1 MKEEGLA
8 DGNSRCDKGG
18 RRRGAAVTAAMTRAT
33 HIGVAGKR
41 ALGPASGW
49 QAMRATTDVVA
60 SGEEWL
66 VIAIKEESKAAMKKV
81 GWKWLGSGKG
91 CAAAATTKEEGK
103 ITRRSAAVVVVCRN
117 RGGGGRLL

>member
-33 HIGVAGKR
+33 VR
-41 ALGPASGW
+41 
-49 QAMRATTDVVA
+49 VA
-60 SGEEWL
+60 SRGAAGASTMGSRGRRHGEEWL

>member
-1 MKEEGLA
+1 
-8 DGNSRCDKGG
+8 NDKGYG
-18 RRRGAAVTAAMTRAT
+18 EGNEQRSSRGIDDGLERKKTVAV
-33 HIGVAGKR
+33 GLKGGKGGST
-41 ALGPASGW
+41 L
-49 QAMRATTDVVA
+49 V
-60 SGEEWL
+60 GEEWL

-117 RGGGGRLL
+117 KGGGGRLL